1 MRLYLLLVSIILV
14 IICVFGLNKILL
26 DIYILVLTYL
36 EKKHN
41 LDQRIYFVGL
51 LLHLLTTI
59 LLK

>member
-51 LLHLLTTI
+51 FLHLLTTI